1 MLNIHHISAALDY
14 SCFKPGILWENISQI
29 VKNCLKAES
38 RVSTTGDRS
47 VGLPQCREVSH
58 PTPRHSPREA
68 VQPALVQKNPTVL
81 CLPSPLTLHSVS
93 QHQWALGPRPL

>member
-47 VGLPQCREVSH
+47 VVLPQCREVSPPYH
-58 PTPRHSPREA
+58 ATPREK
-68 VQPALVQKNPTVL
+68 Q
-81 CLPSPLTLHSVS
+81 CS
-93 QHQWALGPRPL
+93 QHWSKRTQLRYVYLHR